1 MLLRIRKALAARFE
15 AVAEI
20 VGLFLSLSGAAIAS
34 LLGKLVLALILG
46 TIALGIFFRLAGR
59 RKQSRAGP
67 SPQEPGWLA
76 AMAGLLAF
84 MEIGVLVE
92 AVDLPVRFHQ
102 PGFALHHWLIVLAA
116 LLAACWL
123 QLKLLRAARRAQRP
137 ARQAQRLTRQLR
149 AAACAPCMRGAGAG
163 LRPQFIIAVTA
174 TAKPPPS
181 TMLASMLSPSH
192 SADSATPI
200 TGTRVI

>member
-20 VGLFLSLSGAAIAS
+20 VGLILSLGGAAAAS

-59 RKQSRAGP
+59 RKRSQAGT
-67 SPQEPGWLA
+67 SQREPGWLA

-84 MEIGVLVE
+84 IEIGVLVE

-102 PGFALHHWLIVLAA
+102 PGFALHHWLIVAAA

-123 QLKLLRAARRAQRP
+123 QLKLLRAAHNAIRARR
-137 ARQAQRLTRQLR
+137 
-149 AAACAPCMRGAGAG
+149 
-163 LRPQFIIAVTA
+163 
-174 TAKPPPS
+174 S
-181 TMLASMLSPSH
+181 T
-192 SADSATPI
+192 
-200 TGTRVI
+200 

>member
-20 VGLFLSLSGAAIAS
+20 VGLILSLGGAAAAS

-59 RKQSRAGP
+59 RKQSQAGT
-67 SPQEPGWLA
+67 SQREPGWLA

-84 MEIGVLVE
+84 IEIGVLVE

-102 PGFALHHWLIVLAA
+102 PGFALHHWLIVAAA
-116 LLAACWL
+116 LLAASWL
-123 QLKLLRAARRAQRP
+123 QLKLLRAARNAIRARH
-137 ARQAQRLTRQLR
+137 
-149 AAACAPCMRGAGAG
+149 
-163 LRPQFIIAVTA
+163 
-174 TAKPPPS
+174 S
-181 TMLASMLSPSH
+181 T
-192 SADSATPI
+192 
-200 TGTRVI
+200 